1 MTSKELRQ
9 IYYLNREKRL
19 YEKELRKLRN
29 RSIIKG
35 QQLSGMPRGSSSG
48 DPTSRNA
55 VELAEYEKL
64 IEEIEYKITV
74 QINKIMQYIN
84 SIDDSYLRQV
94 IFLRDI
100 SLLPW
105 ETVAAEMGGDN
116 TADGMRMFYKRF
128 LEKLDNEK

>member
-1 MTSKELRQ
+1 
-9 IYYLNREKRL
+9 
-19 YEKELRKLRN
+19 
-29 RSIIKG
+29 
-35 QQLSGMPRGSSSG
+35 
-48 DPTSRNA
+48 
-55 VELAEYEKL
+55 
-64 IEEIEYKITV
+64 
-74 QINKIMQYIN
+74 MQYIN